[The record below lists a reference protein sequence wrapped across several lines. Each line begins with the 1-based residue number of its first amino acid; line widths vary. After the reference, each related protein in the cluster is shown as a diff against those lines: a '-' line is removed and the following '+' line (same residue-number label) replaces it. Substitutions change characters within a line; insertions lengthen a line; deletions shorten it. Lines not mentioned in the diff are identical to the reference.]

1 MTTSARIL
9 GGTLRDWRNEVPRA
23 SRTISDRAGLYL
35 DLASRRRRAVLAARH
50 ALEAATP
57 QACLNGSFHC
67 AVRSS
72 SAAEAPIASTG
83 LSAA

>member
-23 SRTISDRAGLYL
+23 SRTIGDRAGLYL

-50 ALEAATP
+50 ALEAAGV
-57 QACLNGSFHC
+57 QAFSNGNVHC
-67 AVRSS
+67 AARSS
-72 SAAEAPIASTG
+72 SAVDAPIASTG